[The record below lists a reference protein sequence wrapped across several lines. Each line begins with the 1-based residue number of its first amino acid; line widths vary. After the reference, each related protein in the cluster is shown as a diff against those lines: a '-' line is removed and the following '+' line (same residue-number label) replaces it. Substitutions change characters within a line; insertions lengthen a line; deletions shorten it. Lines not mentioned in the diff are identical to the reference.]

1 MGIRWE
7 LGDWEKTGMGEEWAG
22 ENWVSVDQR
31 WSRGEEAL
39 GFGFGIEFTGEG
51 LGQCVE
57 QECAVVGGAWV

>member
-1 MGIRWE
+1 
-7 LGDWEKTGMGEEWAG
+7 MGEEWAG